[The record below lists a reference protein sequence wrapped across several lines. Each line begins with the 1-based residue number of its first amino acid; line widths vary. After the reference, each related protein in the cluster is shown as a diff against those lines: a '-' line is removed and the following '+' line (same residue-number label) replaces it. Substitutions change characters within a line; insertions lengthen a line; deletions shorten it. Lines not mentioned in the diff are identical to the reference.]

1 MPLSEFSN
9 HDYELHNIKLM
20 KPTETIPVGL
30 KLTKQTDS
38 CQYIMTGIV
47 EQSQA
52 DLAGLKVDDWLIKIE
67 DNDIRLKDLQ
77 DILENICQ
85 LFNDVGFINMLIA
98 RKKSSVD
105 LSNPNL
111 DKIRHITLK
120 ETSGLYFDSFISD
133 TNDQIQIH
141 FINNIQPISIAYQSG
156 LRNNDRI
163 LTVNNID
170 VTKTS
175 KEDLQFMILK
185 NKSVKLTVINDS
197 KYLESIENFK
207 HNEIQKTLSSI
218 IYETIDHRK
227 LNDFNNILFI
237 DDQGPVYLKHC
248 IVKKESSY
256 NALGFSL
263 YYEDGFHIINNIE
276 NNFPGYNSGL
286 RNHDIILFVNKKS
299 IQKLLPNDLTML
311 IRSLVL
317 TNKIIDL
324 IILKKNDLQRYKNY
338 QRKKSID
345 WNSILLNI
353 YNEGSINNN
362 DTRVV
367 QQYQSMS

>member
-1 MPLSEFSN
+1 
-9 HDYELHNIKLM
+9 M

-30 KLTKQTDS
+30 QLTKQTDP
-38 CQYIMTGIV
+38 CQYIMTDIV

-67 DNDIRLKDLQ
+67 DKDIRLTDLKD
-77 DILENICQ
+77 IYQ
-85 LFNDVGFINMLIA
+85 LFNNLDFINMAIA

-120 ETSGLYFDSFISD
+120 EISELYFDSFISD
-133 TNDQIQIH
+133 TNDQIH
-141 FINNIQPISIAYQSG
+141 FISNIQPISIAYQSG

-163 LTVNNID
+163 LTINGID

-175 KEDLQFMILK
+175 KEDLQLMILK
-185 NKSVKLTVINDS
+185 NKSIQLTVINDS
-197 KYLESIENFK
+197 KYFQSIENFK
-207 HNEIQKTLSSI
+207 YNKIQKILPPI

-227 LNDFNNILFI
+227 LNHFNNILFI

-248 IVKKESSY
+248 IVKPESSY

-263 YYEDGFHIINNIE
+263 YYKDDFHIINNIE
-276 NNFPGYNSGL
+276 KNFPGYNYGL
-286 RNHDIILFVNKKS
+286 RNHDIILFVNKKN
-299 IQKLLPNDLTML
+299 IQQLLSNDLTML
-311 IRSLVL
+311 IRSLVI

-338 QRKKSID
+338 QTKKSID
-345 WNSILLNI
+345 WNSILSNI
-353 YNEGSINNN
+353 YNEGSGGGG
-362 DTRVV
+362 TRVV